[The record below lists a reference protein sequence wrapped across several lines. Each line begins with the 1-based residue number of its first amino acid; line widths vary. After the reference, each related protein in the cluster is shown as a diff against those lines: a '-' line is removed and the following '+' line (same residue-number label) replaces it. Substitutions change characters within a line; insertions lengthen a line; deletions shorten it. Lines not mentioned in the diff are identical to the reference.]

1 MESPVSEFATIYVPR
16 DEEFEQ
22 AKQEALDIGKLKGTV
37 RNIIHALSTI
47 TADRNVKG
55 YSDINGLYTDSS
67 SLQSKTQ
74 PGTQILNKV
83 QEFLKFDPPKVN
95 SSEQILHILI
105 IKLVNCKEIEH
116 YDETMKLIV

>member
-22 AKQEALDIGKLKGTV
+22 PKQEALDIGKLKGTV

-55 YSDINGLYTDSS
+55 YSDINGLYTDSF

-83 QEFLKFDPPKVN
+83 QEFLKFDPPKFN
-95 SSEQILHILI
+95 SSEEILHILI
-105 IKLVNCKEIEH
+105 IKLVNCKENIM
-116 YDETMKLIV
+116 MKP